1 MMGVVGIFHGT
12 DAEREALN
20 AALRAN
26 CTCGN
31 PPGSTCPPHLM
42 LYDGRVLDHL
52 LFVRRRVAAFVAPEF
67 ETGSEC
73 E

>member
-12 DAEREALN
+12 DAERDALN
-20 AALRAN
+20 EALRAN

-31 PPGSTCPPHLM
+31 PPGSTCPPHMM

-52 LFVRRRVAAFVAPEF
+52 LFVRRNVATFTGPEF
-67 ETGSEC
+67 QGGDERE
-73 E
+73 

>member
-12 DAEREALN
+12 DAERDALN
-20 AALRAN
+20 AALMAN

-31 PPGSTCPPHLM
+31 PPGSTCAAHLM
-42 LYDGRVLDHL
+42 LHDTRVLDHL
-52 LFVRRRVAAFVAPEF
+52 LFVRRRVAAFKASEF
-67 ETGSEC
+67 QTGTEC